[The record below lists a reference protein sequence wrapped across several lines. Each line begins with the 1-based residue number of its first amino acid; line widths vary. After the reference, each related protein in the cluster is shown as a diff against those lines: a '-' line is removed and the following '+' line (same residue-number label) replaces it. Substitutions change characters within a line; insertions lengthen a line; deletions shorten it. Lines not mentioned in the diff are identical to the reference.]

1 MIILVDDSTL
11 DTVLECDVCGER
23 MRYSFVASP
32 THHVHAYP
40 DTHIYS
46 NSADDSLS
54 YLEFISWAM
63 DNARFGHHCTAEV
76 N

>member
-23 MRYSFVASP
+23 MRYDFDVRNTDRSII
-32 THHVHAYP
+32 YP
-40 DTHIYS
+40 
-46 NSADDSLS
+46 S
-54 YLEFISWAM
+54 YVVWAI

>member
-1 MIILVDDSTL
+1 MIILVDDATL

-23 MRYSFVASP
+23 MRFTFTLTDY
-32 THHVHAYP
+32 
-40 DTHIYS
+40 
-46 NSADDSLS
+46 SLS
-54 YLEFISWAM
+54 YSEFIAWTI

>member
-1 MIILVDDSTL
+1 MIILMADSAP

-23 MRYSFVASP
+23 MRYSPSAITGDIPYPEFV
-32 THHVHAYP
+32 
-40 DTHIYS
+40 
-46 NSADDSLS
+46 
-54 YLEFISWAM
+54 SWAM